1 VIAAKVEEASLLSSV
16 LASGV
21 VAALVAAVV
30 SLITLAASGRRAR
43 QDRQRQL
50 FADAFETCI
59 EYREFAYIVRRR
71 RDDSVDEVTRIT
83 GAMSEV
89 QTRLRSLEARLQVE
103 APRVGAA
110 YSKLVAETRDVAGSQ
125 IRAGWESDHVPP
137 DRTGRI
143 EDVDFAPLAST
154 ESEFLDAARDHLAVL
169 AWWIRL
175 PVRRGW
181 RRARG
186 QT

>member
-1 VIAAKVEEASLLSSV
+1 VIAAMVEGASLLRSV

-30 SLITLAASGRRAR
+30 SLVALATSGRRAR

-50 FADAFETCI
+50 FADAFEACI

-71 RDDSVDEVTRIT
+71 RDESADEVARIT
-83 GAMSEV
+83 GAMSDV
-89 QTRLRSLEARLQVE
+89 QTRLRSVEARLRVE
-103 APRVGAA
+103 SPRVGAA
-110 YSKLVAETRDVAGSQ
+110 YSKLVVDTKDVAGPQVRS
-125 IRAGWESDHVPP
+125 GWEAEPVPP

-143 EDVDFAPLAST
+143 EDVDFAPLAAADA
-154 ESEFLDAARDHLAVL
+154 EFLDAARDHLAIL
-169 AWWIRL
+169 PWWIRS
-175 PVRRGW
+175 PARRGW
-181 RRARG
+181 RRLRG